1 MWIGNSQFTSD
12 YATTSYD
19 LKLETAKGLLLWMI
33 LYLVK
38 AAFLALSWAIFKVS
52 PSFRKAW
59 WIVTTYTFL
68 TFWPVFLKQL
78 WSCGPPSDYADLV
91 ACDNFHNPRQWVEL
105 AAMCAA
111 LHGSSELAILALP
124 LIYIRKLNMSKSQKV
139 SAGGMFAVAIINI
152 VMGFMRN
159 FGVMCYYLGFNKH
172 GSNDLQY
179 IMTIYEPTL
188 AVIVCALPPYQ
199 AVLSKFQKQRV
210 TPHELGRDVE
220 KAGTAAPHIGLS
232 VFTFETF
239 DSTAALE
246 RSEMF

>member
-1 MWIGNSQFTSD
+1 MQLS
-12 YATTSYD
+12 
-19 LKLETAKGLLLWMI
+19 TAEGLLLWMI

-52 PSFRKAW
+52 ATFRRAW

-68 TFWPVFLKQL
+68 TFWPVFLKAF
-78 WSCGPPSDYADLV
+78 WSCGRPSDYADPV
-91 ACDNFHNPRQWVEL
+91 ACDNFYNPRQWVEL

-139 SAGGMFAVAIINI
+139 SAGGVFAVAIINI
-152 VMGFMRN
+152 AMGFMRN

-172 GSNDLQY
+172 GSNDMQY
-179 IMTIYEPTL
+179 VMELYEPTL

-210 TPHELGRDVE
+210 TPHELAREVG
-220 KAGTAAPHIGLS
+220 KADTAAPRISTS
-232 VFTFETF
+232 VFIFETY
-239 DSTAALE
+239 DSTTALE
-246 RSEMF
+246 RGDMF